1 MKIKFIANIK
11 GIYLGYLFEPSEV
24 VTIGRE
30 IGNTIAPIN
39 VDGFSRHHARI
50 FFKDGLIF
58 KDERD

>member
-11 GIYLGYLFEPSEV
+11 GIYLGYSFEPSDV

-39 VDGFSRHHARI
+39 VDGFSRHHARLC
-50 FFKDGLIF
+50 FPEAVLHA
-58 KDERD
+58 